1 MGREV
6 SGRRLVAEVPFE
18 GRAEDERTVLMER
31 SGAAGRAQGF
41 ITIHFTSQNRKQM
54 FGMHL
59 LRHARAKIICAWVPS
74 FWAGMPHHLS
84 GIAEDRTRTYWG
96 RALRSTPVDRWR
108 RRVI

>member
-18 GRAEDERTVLMER
+18 GRAEDERTGLMER

-41 ITIHFTSQNRKQM
+41 ITIHLTSQNRKQM

-74 FWAGMPHHLS
+74 FWAGCRIICLGSPKTAREPT
-84 GIAEDRTRTYWG
+84 GAELYARLQWIVGDG
-96 RALRSTPVDRWR
+96 E
-108 RRVI
+108 